1 MWYHAALF
9 HFSEALSMLQRFV
22 PRKVN
27 IRGQKFYLE
36 LASDMKLPLNLFKK
50 IQPADF
56 KLSMA
61 KYAMRSDTQLKR
73 ETVYEKVKKNDEPS
87 DEDAAAADDTG
98 ASTSRRGPKILGK
111 DEVIKGYKF
120 GSTIVPFNEEDRKEY
135 GWVKESRCFK
145 LLQFTK
151 RSQGYL
157 NLLTFF
163 ALQDACIAMSALVNA
178 MIAEDTVALVRY
190 VYNAASHPRIMALF
204 PRRSKKGVEM
214 FVGLT
219 LPFYEDFRG
228 VDFPPLDD
236 PATEPKNHHLSA
248 MHALAKAMDLS
259 KAYL

>member
-1 MWYHAALF
+1 M
-9 HFSEALSMLQRFV
+9 
-22 PRKVN
+22 
-27 IRGQKFYLE
+27 
-36 LASDMKLPLNLFKK
+36 AS
-50 IQPADF
+50 
-56 KLSMA
+56 
-61 KYAMRSDTQLKR
+61 
-73 ETVYEKVKKNDEPS
+73 
-87 DEDAAAADDTG
+87 
-98 ASTSRRGPKILGK
+98 ILR
-111 DEVIKGYKF
+111 YKF

-135 GWVKESRCFK
+135 GWIKESRCLK

-151 RSQGYL
+151 RSQ
-157 NLLTFF
+157 
-163 ALQDACIAMSALVNA
+163 DACVAVSALVNA

-228 VDFPPLDD
+228 IDFPPLDD
-236 PATEPKNHHLSA
+236 PTTEPKNHHLSA